1 MLQVNPSRGV
11 RAIALDSGAMQ
22 RAFSRLAAAMLLAAA
37 CVSAIAQSLPVA
49 GRDYIVLDPSRTP
62 APGTAI
68 EVIEFF
74 YYGCPVCYESQP
86 YIARWLERAGDGV
99 TLRRVP
105 AASFAGAEDFAL
117 TYYALEA
124 TGHLAQFHGAV
135 YENHHFD
142 DLRLSEE
149 KNLLAWLARNGVD
162 AERFREVRNSAE
174 TRARLAESRRMFEDY
189 NVRGV
194 PSIAIDGRYLTSARL
209 AGSVKEMMEV
219 VAYLVGRAHEERQK
233 K

>member
-1 MLQVNPSRGV
+1 
-11 RAIALDSGAMQ
+11 
-22 RAFSRLAAAMLLAAA
+22 MLLAAA
-37 CVSAIAQSLPVA
+37 CATANAQSPPVA
-49 GRDYIVLDPSRTP
+49 GRDYIVLDPRRPT
-62 APGTAI
+62 APGATI

-86 YIARWLERAGDGV
+86 YIARWLEQAGESV

-105 AASFAGAEDFAL
+105 AATFEGAENFAL

-174 TRARLAESRRMFEDY
+174 TRARLAESRRIFEDY

-194 PSIAIDGRYLTSARL
+194 PSIAVDGRYLTSARL
-209 AGSVKEMMEV
+209 AGSVRQMMEV
-219 VAYLVGRAHEERQK
+219 VDYLVSRAREERLK